1 MPMPEIPREAHSE
14 KKGAFRFDRQDVV
27 VLALFL
33 ILFAITRFLWAH
45 ENISAVT
52 YWEDEYRWTAA
63 NELLLGPAHDL
74 FEYQADH
81 YQGGPL
87 VMILTIAGLFLVVGS
102 SPLVLKSVAV
112 FFGGLTLA
120 LLYSVAR
127 VGFGR
132 PTAILAAA
140 AYLVGPPLVAVSGLF
155 VMGSHGESIVFSL
168 LQFLI
173 FYRLLSVAERT
184 PRTWFAF
191 GLVSGLGLWF
201 CYTSGLSLAAC
212 GLTFLAIERFPLWRE
227 IRAALLGG
235 LVGLL
240 PWFAYNVERSF
251 VGLGR
256 IGEVFG
262 WSRAPD
268 IWVEQSAG
276 EKALQLIFRD
286 WPGGLLLP
294 FPTTWPD
301 SGMSIALVVFAFPM
315 SVALG
320 ASLVRV
326 VRSAPGLRSPLSL
339 ASQSAICSRREL
351 VFLVYGALWLVF
363 FLGSRFTI
371 DPYKGIHEYRLFLP
385 AAVIV
390 LIPMARSATLGL
402 SGRGWVRAVSAV
414 GVACVLILSSVG
426 TVAAVSRPREV
437 KVFRQQFGNMVRG
450 LLLHRKYERSLE
462 EAVRV
467 AEEIPS
473 LQSHY
478 AVYRGIG
485 WGVAYGY
492 EKSGDWKPVAAAVE
506 LVPESRQRAF
516 RSGIRWA
523 ARAGRWQINSRMKQ
537 GIPRADSETLLERF
551 NALMAYVGTKPART
565 DTAPSAE
572 ASVAEPIESSGP

>member
-1 MPMPEIPREAHSE
+1 MPEISRQTHGETQ
-14 KKGAFRFDRQDVV
+14 GVFRCDRKDAGILGLLLV
-27 VLALFL
+27 
-33 ILFAITRFLWAH
+33 LFAITRLVWAH

-63 NELLLGPAHDL
+63 QELLRAPAHSL

-87 VMILTIAGLFLVVGS
+87 VMILTIAGLFGVFGA
-102 SPLVLKSVAV
+102 SPLVLKSAAV
-112 FFGGLTLA
+112 LFGGLTLT
-120 LLYSVAR
+120 LLYGVAR

-132 PTAILAAA
+132 PTAILAAIS
-140 AYLVGPPLVAVSGLF
+140 YLVGPPLVAVSGLF

-168 LQFLI
+168 LQLLI
-173 FYRLLSVAERT
+173 FYRLLSASERT

-212 GLTFLAIERFPLWRE
+212 GLTFLVVERVPPGRE
-227 IRAALLGG
+227 LRAAFLGG
-235 LVGLL
+235 LVGLI
-240 PWFAYNVERSF
+240 PWLAYNVERSF

-268 IWVEQSAG
+268 IWVEQSAAA
-276 EKALQLIFRD
+276 KVVQLVFRD

-294 FPTTWPD
+294 FPTTWPE
-301 SGMSIALVVFAFPM
+301 SGMSIALVVFALPLAA
-315 SVALG
+315 ALG
-320 ASLVRV
+320 AAVIRVLYSSLEL
-326 VRSAPGLRSPLSL
+326 RSAAPSAVL
-339 ASQSAICSRREL
+339 ARREL
-351 VFLVYGALWLVF
+351 VFLVYGALWLLF

-385 AAVIV
+385 AAVLV
-390 LIPMARSATLGL
+390 LIPMARSAALGL
-402 SGRGWVRAVSAV
+402 SHEGWVKAVSAV
-414 GVACVLILSSVG
+414 GAACVLLLSSVG
-426 TVAAVSRPREV
+426 TVAAVSRTTNV
-437 KVFRQQFGNMVRG
+437 VVFQRQFGNMVRG
-450 LLLHRKYERSLE
+450 LLLHRKYERNLG

-473 LQSHY
+473 LPSHF

-492 EKSGDWKPVAAAVE
+492 EKTGDWEPVVAAVE
-506 LVPESRQRAF
+506 LVPKSRQRAF

-523 ARAGRWQINSRMKQ
+523 ARAGRMQINSRMKK

-551 NALMAYVGTKPART
+551 KALTAYVGAR
-565 DTAPSAE
+565 PSRRRAAGRG
-572 ASVAEPIESSGP
+572 ASSAAEPIESRAP